1 MSAKNFMQTPPSSPN
16 HPPLQLRGHRFAPL
30 TWETMTP
37 AQSEMTRSVMAGQR
51 ASMQGPYNVFL
62 RSPELGDLAQR
73 FGAHTRFKSSLPLVL
88 NELAILLVARFW
100 TCQFVWWAHSRIA
113 AEAGLDQTVIDAIAK
128 GHAVPEVSA
137 NVLAVHDFCNTL
149 LQTRRVSDTAYAAVV
164 QRFGEAGVV
173 DLMGTMSYYTLVSMS
188 LNVDQYPLPEGAVP
202 ALAPLG
208 V

>member
-1 MSAKNFMQTPPSSPN
+1 MQTPPLVSN

-62 RSPELGDLAQR
+62 RSPELGELAQR

-100 TCQFVWWAHSRIA
+100 TCQFVWWAHNRIA
-113 AEAGLDQTVIDAIAK
+113 AEAGLDQALIDAIAK

-137 NVLAVHDFCNTL
+137 DVAAVHDFCNTL
-149 LQTRRVSDTAYAAVV
+149 LQTRQVSDAVYAAVV

-202 ALAPLG
+202 GLAPLG
-208 V
+208 A